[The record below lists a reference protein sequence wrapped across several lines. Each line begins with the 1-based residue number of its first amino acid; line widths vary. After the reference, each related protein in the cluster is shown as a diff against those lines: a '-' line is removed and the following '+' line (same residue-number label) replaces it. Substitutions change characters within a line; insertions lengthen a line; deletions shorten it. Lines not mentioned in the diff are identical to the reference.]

1 MALRRTL
8 SKRLFGATNA
18 DSPSPITTLVNSAIT
33 PPPTAALPNALKT
46 HYHREY
52 ITSPDSATAGFF
64 RRFLQ
69 RRAINN
75 HSSPSS
81 LPSFLTLPS
90 GEKLREKLKSMNL
103 TGDQRLRFDG
113 LSTPIPTPAEEDRF
127 RVGAADA
134 KRVLRFVLAEKIR
147 ERLRNIPA
155 STISH
160 GEFVRICGD
169 VCGDREMGVEFAR
182 ALDESG
188 NVIVLGGVVFLRP
201 DQVQI
206 H

>member
-1 MALRRTL
+1 M
-8 SKRLFGATNA
+8 
-18 DSPSPITTLVNSAIT
+18 
-33 PPPTAALPNALKT
+33 
-46 HYHREY
+46 
-52 ITSPDSATAGFF
+52 
-64 RRFLQ
+64 
-69 RRAINN
+69 
-75 HSSPSS
+75 
-81 LPSFLTLPS
+81 
-90 GEKLREKLKSMNL
+90 
-103 TGDQRLRFDG
+103 
-113 LSTPIPTPAEEDRF
+113 
-127 RVGAADA
+127 GAADA

-206 H
+206 QCFKFQLLFICFKLN